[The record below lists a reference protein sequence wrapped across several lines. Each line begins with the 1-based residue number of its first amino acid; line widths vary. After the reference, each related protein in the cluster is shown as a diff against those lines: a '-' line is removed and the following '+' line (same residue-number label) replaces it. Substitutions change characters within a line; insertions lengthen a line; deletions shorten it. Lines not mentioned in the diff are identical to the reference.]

1 MTSRTSVR
9 LSGTPA
15 DTDENYT
22 GLLLCYEPAFG
33 DIEPNRC
40 PQLGNVS
47 QNLENFDSDWELSS
61 ESLGSE
67 DYEIDDSTPPKAR
80 SFRR

>member
-1 MTSRTSVR
+1 MTSQTPVR
-9 LSGTPA
+9 LSRTPA
-15 DTDENYT
+15 HNDENDT
-22 GLLLCYEPAFG
+22 GLLLSYETAFG
-33 DIEPNRC
+33 DIKPNRC